1 MIIRR
6 RLELCCS
13 SHKHYSELGKKRV
26 YQYEIIPIRPT
37 HNSLMWSIR
46 AEMKINNKQEALMA
60 HTIAPLEVD
69 HASISIVMDNSID
82 LLMSSTVE

>member
-1 MIIRR
+1 MPVLIR
-6 RLELCCS
+6 S
-13 SHKHYSELGKKRV
+13 
-26 YQYEIIPIRPT
+26 I

-82 LLMSSTVE
+82 LLMSSTVEQVPDESAMSRLFYVQLHPGPRCTAG